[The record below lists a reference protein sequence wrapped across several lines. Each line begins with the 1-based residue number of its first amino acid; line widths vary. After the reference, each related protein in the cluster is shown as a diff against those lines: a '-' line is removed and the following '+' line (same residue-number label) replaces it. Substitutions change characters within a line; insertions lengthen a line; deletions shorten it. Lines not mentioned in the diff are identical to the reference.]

1 MQANRNSITLK
12 GSVDIVTEFFDYGI
26 NSILYQRGIYAPEQF
41 QRVQKYGLTMLVTSD
56 DALKSY
62 LRGVLGQVRGLF
74 VVELLQINQSPHL
87 RSGLLPLR
95 PSVDW
100 LMQKTVQKLVVVI
113 SENAT
118 NEVLERWQFDVE
130 CDKSATHSR

>member
-1 MQANRNSITLK
+1 MSTMQANRNSITLK

-74 VVELLQINQSPHL
+74 VVELLQVNPNINPLTSGRASSP
-87 RSGLLPLR
+87 
-95 PSVDW
+95 
-100 LMQKTVQKLVVVI
+100 
-113 SENAT
+113 
-118 NEVLERWQFDVE
+118 
-130 CDKSATHSR
+130 SARL